1 MIPMIPMI
9 PIHNE
14 IKDLINK
21 ENYKN
26 GNFGLWFYKFV
37 KLNDEFK
44 TGNDDIDDY
53 KNRYDDLNKNNNIVK
68 SLIEKKH
75 LYQYAFCKSKDK
87 THNFLTFRAT
97 LKSPLVTGIGNTHPC
112 EVGMTFDHT
121 IGIPYIPA
129 SSIKGIVRFAHTISL
144 ADEAYERG
152 EVCESGYFDDEKD
165 WTKVPLMFGT
175 SVDNGSRGKIV
186 FLDAYPE
193 KIPQLEK
200 DIMNPHYTGYYS
212 KGEAPGDYEKP
223 TPIKFLTV
231 AKGTKFIFR
240 ILVEKGSNV
249 EEEVSNAL
257 RNSLEKE
264 GVGAK
269 TAVGY
274 GRFIIE
280 DNEES
285 QEIIKLYE
293 ESFLTEEEKIQRE
306 IQNFIKKIEESSDQG
321 IIDFLFKQWQDNDKI
336 NTNKEIAKIF
346 KSKVKEKKANG
357 DYTAY
362 YKKIAEIL
370 GISLSNDDKKT
381 EEKVN
386 YTNNTKDEKDE
397 LNRIL
402 KKVKKAKGDTKKI
415 NKILKENK
423 KFATK
428 IKEILDNDDL

>member
-1 MIPMIPMI
+1 MIPV
-9 PIHNE
+9 HKE

-37 KLNDEFK
+37 ELNDKFK
-44 TGNDDIDDY
+44 TGDDDVDDY
-53 KNRYDDLNKNNNIVK
+53 KNRYDELKKDNNVVN

-97 LKSPLVTGIGNTHPC
+97 LKSPLVTGVGNIHPC

-152 EVCESGYFDDEKD
+152 EVCESGYFDDEAD

-175 SVDNGSRGKIV
+175 GKDNGRRGKIV

-193 KIPQLEK
+193 KTPELEK
-200 DIMNPHYTGYYS
+200 DIMNPHYMPYYS
-212 KGEAPGDYEKP
+212 ENEPPGDYYDPK
-223 TPIKFLTV
+223 PIKFLTV

-240 ILVEKGSNV
+240 ILVEKGSDV

-280 DNEES
+280 DNEEP

-293 ESFLTEEEKIQRE
+293 EHFITEEEKIKRE
-306 IQNFIKKIEESSDQG
+306 IQNFIKKIEESSDQR
-321 IIDFLFKQWQDNDKI
+321 IIDSLFRQWQDNDKI
-336 NTNKEIAKIF
+336 NTNKEIAKTF
-346 KSKVKEKKANG
+346 KSKVRERKANG
-357 DYTAY
+357 DYTAH

-370 GISLSNDDKKT
+370 DISLTKDDKNT
-381 EEKVN
+381 DGKVD
-386 YTNNTKDEKDE
+386 YSDNTKDEKDE
-397 LNRIL
+397 LDKIL
-402 KKVKKAKGDTKKI
+402 KKVRKAKGDAKKI
-415 NKILKENK
+415 NKILKDNK
-423 KFATK
+423 KFAAK